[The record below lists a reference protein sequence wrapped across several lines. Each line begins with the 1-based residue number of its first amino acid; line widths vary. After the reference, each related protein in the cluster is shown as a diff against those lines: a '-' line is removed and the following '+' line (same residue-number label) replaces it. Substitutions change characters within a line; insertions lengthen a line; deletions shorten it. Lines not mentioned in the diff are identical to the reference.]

1 MPWGLN
7 DIMFRKLPAQAWPHR
22 KFSVNSGSLAQPAA
36 RFFRCTRHSVRSG
49 IPLPQPEPAL
59 WARLRLPGRSRF
71 SLLLQDGGG
80 RRRWG
85 GIRASRVKVAASGAP
100 TRPAWAPS
108 PRRAAAPPRLH
119 PPLGPATPPLGRF
132 RPGAAYPRGRAGDWS
147 SGRSP
152 PPGRGWSGPPKEG
165 GRELFKW
172 GRRESCGAGRGR
184 AAAPGACGHG
194 PPLPLPGPSPPS
206 GAPGGRRGRGDRVGA
221 AVRLGTRGAGSPGCQ
236 GERATGPVRR
246 EGRALGWLERMR
258 GAFFFSSFTE
268 LCWTSCCC
276 KTAGRIPLVCV
287 RTARAVVL
295 GALCINN
302 PVLCVLFAGDPVGT
316 CLRSA
321 ISVQARFPPQLLLVD
336 LLYIMHQRST
346 ISPLSLTV
354 KQVADYIPL

>member
-1 MPWGLN
+1 MRIKRYNVQKASSP
-7 DIMFRKLPAQAWPHR
+7 
-22 KFSVNSGSLAQPAA
+22 SLAPPKILSQLG
-36 RFFRCTRHSVRSG
+36 F
-49 IPLPQPEPAL
+49 
-59 WARLRLPGRSRF
+59 PGS
-71 SLLLQDGGG
+71 
-80 RRRWG
+80 
-85 GIRASRVKVAASGAP
+85 ASGALLSMHSALCQERDSP
-100 TRPAWAPS
+100 SPAGACALGSTEAPWPLALFSPS
-108 PRRAAAPPRLH
+108 PRWRRSAALRRDPGEPSEGSGERSPHEAGLGPLPEAAAAPPRLH

-268 LCWTSCCC
+268 LC
-276 KTAGRIPLVCV
+276 
-287 RTARAVVL
+287 
-295 GALCINN
+295 
-302 PVLCVLFAGDPVGT
+302 
-316 CLRSA
+316 
-321 ISVQARFPPQLLLVD
+321 
-336 LLYIMHQRST
+336 
-346 ISPLSLTV
+346 
-354 KQVADYIPL
+354 